1 MELTFHKKG
10 KQMKLLLRI
19 FKVSFQA
26 INKNR
31 SRSLLTMLGIIIG
44 VAAVIMTI
52 SAGEGATKQVRDQI
66 SGLGTNLLMIST
78 KSERRAGI
86 SVRMGRPLVKSDFD
100 LLKRNSVWMPQL
112 SPVIALGVQAI
123 GTDGYSTTT
132 IYGVSPH
139 YFTIMSKEVSLGDV
153 FTDEDILSASKVCV
167 IGEEIKEELFAGQD
181 PIGRQIQID
190 KVPFTIIGVLKEVG
204 QGTMG
209 QEQDNIVI
217 APYTTVQNRLYG
229 SRRYSMIVGSALTEN
244 NIPDAVLETTMLLR
258 EAHKLLP
265 DQEDDFK
272 ITTQIELQ
280 EITGNV
286 TGILTILLG
295 AIASISLLVGGIGI
309 MNIMLVSVTERT
321 REIGTR
327 LAIGARESDI
337 LTQFL
342 TEAIV
347 LSLTGGLIGV
357 VFGITGNFV
366 IYKAT
371 GFFIPV
377 VAYSILIGFG
387 FSALI
392 GIAFGFFPARKA
404 AKLNPIDALRYE

>member
-1 MELTFHKKG
+1 
-10 KQMKLLLRI
+10 MKLLFRI
-19 FKVSFQA
+19 IKVSFQA

-66 SGLGTNLLMIST
+66 SGLGTNLLMISPKT
-78 KSERRAGI
+78 EHRGGI
-86 SVRMGRPLVKSDFD
+86 TVRMGRPLVKSDFD
-100 LLKRNSVWMPQL
+100 LLKKNAVWMPQL
-112 SPVIALGVQAI
+112 SPVIALGVQAV
-123 GTDGYSTTT
+123 GPDGYKPST
-132 IYGVSPH
+132 IYGVSRD
-139 YFTIMSKEVSLGDV
+139 YFTIMNKEVILGNAFTEEDV
-153 FTDEDILSASKVCV
+153 LTAAKVCV
-167 IGEEIKEELFAGQD
+167 IGQELREELFAGQD

-190 KVPFTIIGVLKEVG
+190 KVPLTIVGVLKEVG
-204 QGTMG
+204 QGVMG

-217 APYTTVQNRLYG
+217 APYTTVQNRLFG
-229 SRRYSMIVGSALTEN
+229 SGRYSMIVGSAESEN
-244 NIPDAVLETTMLLR
+244 NVLDAKLEATMLLR
-258 EAHKLLP
+258 EAHRLLP
-265 DQEDDFK
+265 HQEDDFQ
-272 ITTQIELQ
+272 IMTQIELQ
-280 EITGNV
+280 EITGNI

-321 REIGTR
+321 REIGAR

-337 LTQFL
+337 LFQFL
-342 TEAIV
+342 TEAVV
-347 LSLTGGLIGV
+347 LSLTGGVL
-357 VFGITGNFV
+357 GIILGIIGNFI

-371 GFFIPV
+371 NFYIPV

-387 FSALI
+387 FSALV
-392 GIAFGFFPARKA
+392 GITFGFFPARKA